1 MLRVSISQIVRG
13 EDGDSPQL
21 LAQFR
26 VDAEGIHAEAGERT
40 DVVATI
46 PVIDPDTG
54 ERLQSSEDPI
64 RWARLLPSAM
74 RSGDLAVVVE
84 EEVALTE
91 AEDNAREDPIAE
103 LVVEG
108 SAAPAEYAH

>member
-13 EDGDSPQL
+13 SDGDSPQL

-46 PVIDPDTG
+46 PVIDPDSG
-54 ERLQSSEDPI
+54 ERLQSGEDPI
-64 RWARLLPSAM
+64 RWARLLPLAM

-84 EEVALTE
+84 EEVEPTGAE
-91 AEDNAREDPIAE
+91 ADAREDPIAE
-103 LVVEG
+103 LVVES